1 MIASPPMQRGN
12 MIPEMALVLSLVMMM
27 LFGVMQYALVGFNQI
42 GTDGAAFVGDH
53 AAVAYYSSPTT
64 ANATYAQQ
72 VGLSDFPQTGASSY
86 TASIPKNG
94 AYEMDLKG
102 TTPSI
107 GGLANLFPS
116 TVSSRSRIVEPS
128 QSSANMNT
136 LPGEC
141 ANAVESVTY
150 GTTSTI
156 LNNPAVAL
164 VGNIPTDS
172 LYQTVQTTSG
182 TQLELNLP
190 LLNGPLSEPAQLQTA
205 ATEFKSVV
213 QQLQTI
219 GTALN
224 ALPLGIGAS
233 LSTNISTQIAPLLAS
248 ATGGTYTVNGT
259 ISVTTPL
266 TSAQFTAQE
275 TVATKA
281 IQNIESSTLGG
292 TLVSTLA
299 KVLDPILYGTTGTGG
314 VTGLLGGPSG
324 GLLDAL
330 NNTQNALYAFNQ
342 KAKACTTY

>member
-1 MIASPPMQRGN
+1 MIASRSLQRAN
-12 MIPEMALVLSLVMMM
+12 MIPEMALVLSIVMMM

-72 VGLSDFPQTGASSY
+72 VGLSNFPQTGSATY

-102 TTPSI
+102 TTPFI

-141 ANAVESVTY
+141 ANAAESVTY
-150 GTTSTI
+150 NTTSTI

-164 VGNIPTDS
+164 VGNIPSDA
-172 LYQTVQTTSG
+172 LYQTVTTTAG

-190 LLNGPLSEPAQLQTA
+190 ILNGPLSEPAQLQADA
-205 ATEFKSVV
+205 AEFKNVV
-213 QQLQTI
+213 AQLQTV

-224 ALPLGIGAS
+224 ALPLGVGAS
-233 LSTNISTQIAPLLAS
+233 LSTNISTQLAPLLAS

-275 TVATKA
+275 TVATNA
-281 IQNIESSTLGG
+281 IKNLETTTLGG
-292 TLVSTLA
+292 TLVATLST
-299 KVLDPILYGTTGTGG
+299 VLDPLLYGTKTTPGI
-314 VTGLLGGPSG
+314 TGLLGGPSG
-324 GLLDAL
+324 SLLDTL

-342 KAKACTTY
+342 KVQACTTY